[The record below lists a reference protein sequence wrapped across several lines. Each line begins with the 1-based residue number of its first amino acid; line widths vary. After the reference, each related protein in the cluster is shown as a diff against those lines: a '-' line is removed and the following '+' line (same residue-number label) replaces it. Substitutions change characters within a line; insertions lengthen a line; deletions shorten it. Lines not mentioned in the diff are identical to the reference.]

1 MSQTHSTGIL
11 AARILLAVLFIVA
24 GLGKLGDVQGFTG
37 YMVSGGVPAF
47 MAWPVILLEIFGGIA
62 LLVGFQTRLA
72 ALALAV
78 FTLASAVLYHFVPAD
93 QMQMTIFFK
102 NLGLTGGYIALA
114 LLGAGAYSVDARM
127 TGRLATFA

>member
-1 MSQTHSTGIL
+1 MTQTHSLGIL
-11 AARILLAVLFIVA
+11 VARVFLAVLFIIA

-47 MAWPVILLEIFGGIA
+47 MAWPVILLEIFAGLA

-72 ALALAV
+72 ALALAA
-78 FTLASAVLYHFVPAD
+78 FSLSSGVLYHFVPAD

-102 NLGLTGGYIALA
+102 NLGLAGGYIALA

-127 TGRLATFA
+127 KGRLATFA

>member
-1 MSQTHSTGIL
+1 MSKTHSIGIL
-11 AARILLAVLFIVA
+11 VARIFLAVIFIVA

-47 MAWPVILLEIFGGIA
+47 MAWPVILLEILAGFA

-72 ALALAV
+72 ALALAG
-78 FTLASAVLYHFVPAD
+78 FSLASGVLYHFVPAD
-93 QMQMTIFFK
+93 QMQMTMFFK
-102 NLGLTGGYIALA
+102 NLGLAGGYIALA
-114 LLGAGAYSVDARM
+114 LLGAGSYSVDARM

>member
-1 MSQTHSTGIL
+1 MSQTQSLGIL
-11 AARILLAVLFIVA
+11 VARVFLAVLFIIA

-47 MAWPVILLEIFGGIA
+47 MAWPVILLEIFAGFA

-72 ALALAV
+72 ALALAA
-78 FTLASAVLYHFVPAD
+78 FSLSSGVLYHFVPAD

-114 LLGAGAYSVDARM
+114 LLGAGAYSVDARVK
-127 TGRLATFA
+127 GRLATFA

>member
-1 MSQTHSTGIL
+1 MTQTQSLGIL
-11 AARILLAVLFIVA
+11 VARIFLAVLFIIA

-47 MAWPVILLEIFGGIA
+47 MAWPVILLEIGAGFA

-72 ALALAV
+72 ALALAA
-78 FTLASAVLYHFVPAD
+78 FSLASAVLYHFVPAD
-93 QMQMTIFFK
+93 QMQMSIFFK
-102 NLGLTGGYIALA
+102 NLGLAGGYIALA
-114 LLGAGAYSVDARM
+114 LFGAGAYSVDARL